1 MLLSEFLSVVACM
14 KYELVFVVIS
24 TLEAHVLIMCEWK
37 TFSGY

>member
-1 MLLSEFLSVVACM
+1 MLLYEFPSAVSCM

-24 TLEAHVLIMCEWK
+24 MLEAHVLIMCEWK